1 MLNEVKK
8 RVYLFN
14 KSLIKSSLVI
24 QNFGNVSER
33 FEDKL
38 VIKPSGIN
46 LDLFTFEDMSI
57 IDIENGKNLSKLKPS
72 VDEPTHRILYQNFKE
87 LNGIVHTHS
96 NFATSFAQAKKPIIN
111 YGTTHSDFTKFSVP
125 CTESISE
132 KRVNDDYEENTG
144 KLIIETLERLN
155 LKPLDIPGILVANHG
170 VFAWGEN
177 IETAVKNAEAI
188 EYIANLAFNTIAI
201 NPTTK
206 PIDTYISDLHHER
219 KHGLESYYGQE

>member
-1 MLNEVKK
+1 M
-8 RVYLFN
+8 
-14 KSLIKSSLVI
+14 
-24 QNFGNVSER
+24 
-33 FEDKL
+33 
-38 VIKPSGIN
+38 
-46 LDLFTFEDMSI
+46 
-57 IDIENGKNLSKLKPS
+57 
-72 VDEPTHRILYQNFKE
+72 
-87 LNGIVHTHS
+87 
-96 NFATSFAQAKKPIIN
+96 
-111 YGTTHSDFTKFSVP
+111 
-125 CTESISE
+125 
-132 KRVNDDYEENTG
+132 
-144 KLIIETLERLN
+144 IIETLERLN